1 LGRRGRRLW
10 LEDLE
15 LIEVHELTHDYGDF
29 RAVSGVSFRVEPG
42 QVYGYLGP
50 NGAGKSTTVKVL
62 LGLLA
67 PTSGSVTLAGV
78 DVRKDPV
85 GARAKSGYVPEVASL
100 YEALTAVE
108 HLKLV
113 GRLRGLDEGVIDRRS
128 EALLDTF
135 DLTARA
141 GEPIRSYSKGMR
153 QKVALAL
160 AFLHRPDVLVM
171 DEPLSGLDASAALIL
186 KRMVRGMADAGS
198 AVLYCSHVLDV
209 VERLCDRALILN
221 KGQVVAEGSIDE
233 LRQKTEGTTLDE
245 VFRSVATD
253 VDPEA
258 RANALLEVLQS

>member
-1 LGRRGRRLW
+1 M
-10 LEDLE
+10 
-15 LIEVHELTHDYGDF
+15 IEVDALTHDYGDF

-67 PTSGSVTLAGV
+67 PTEGSVRIAGV
-78 DVRKDPV
+78 DVREDPV
-85 GARAKSGYVPEVASL
+85 GARARTGYVPEIASL

-108 HLKLV
+108 HLQLV
-113 GRLRGLDEGVIDRRS
+113 GRLRGMEEEVIDRRTK
-128 EALLDTF
+128 ALLDTF
-135 DLTARA
+135 DLTAR
-141 GEPIRSYSKGMR
+141 GGSPIRSYSKGMR
-153 QKVALAL
+153 QKVALSL
-160 AFLHRPDVLVM
+160 AFLHRPQVLVM

-186 KRMVRGMADAGS
+186 KRLVRGLADAGS

-221 KGQVVAEGSIDE
+221 KGKVVAEGSIAE
-233 LRQKTEGTTLDE
+233 LRKKTAGTTLDE

-258 RANALLEVLQS
+258 RADALLEVLAS